1 MSAALSKD
9 EQSER
14 TRRALIGVA
23 RDMFTEQGYAQT
35 ATEELV
41 QRAGVTRGA
50 LYYHYRDKAAL
61 FKAVFEEER
70 TALIQA
76 VLERIQA
83 AEGDTWQ
90 RFVVTGCHAFI
101 EYASNPSVRR
111 IVHTDGPAVLD
122 WVTLQ
127 QSGPGLMLLRTVF
140 TRLMAEG
147 LIEEQPV
154 ESLARLAWAM
164 LFEAAIYIG
173 QAGDSA
179 EAREEVLDTLLRL
192 IAGLRLTP

>member
-14 TRRALIGVA
+14 TRRALIAVA

-41 QRAGVTRGA
+41 RRAGVTRGA

-101 EYASNPSVRR
+101 EYASSPSVRR

-179 EAREEVLDTLLRL
+179 EAREEALNTLLRL

>member
-23 RDMFTEQGYAQT
+23 RDMFTEQGYAHT
-35 ATEELV
+35 ATEEIV
-41 QRAGVTRGA
+41 RRAGVTRGA

-83 AEGDTWQ
+83 AGRALAALRCDGLPRFYRTCHKPERAAHCPYRRSGD
-90 RFVVTGCHAFI
+90 
-101 EYASNPSVRR
+101 P
-111 IVHTDGPAVLD
+111 
-122 WVTLQ
+122 
-127 QSGPGLMLLRTVF
+127 
-140 TRLMAEG
+140 
-147 LIEEQPV
+147 
-154 ESLARLAWAM
+154 
-164 LFEAAIYIG
+164 
-173 QAGDSA
+173 
-179 EAREEVLDTLLRL
+179 
-192 IAGLRLTP
+192 

>member
-14 TRRALIGVA
+14 TRKALIGVA
-23 RDMFTEQGYAQT
+23 REMFTEQGYAQT
-35 ATEELV
+35 ATEEIV
-41 QRAGVTRGA
+41 RRAGVTRGA

-101 EYASNPSVRR
+101 EYASSPSVRR

-164 LFEAAIYIG
+164 LFEASVYIG

-192 IAGLRLTP
+192 IAGLRLAP

>member
-23 RDMFTEQGYAQT
+23 RDMFTEQGYTQT
-35 ATEELV
+35 ATEEIV
-41 QRAGVTRGA
+41 RRAGVTRGA

-101 EYASNPSVRR
+101 EHALNPSVRR
-111 IVHTDGPAVLD
+111 IVHTAGPAVLD

-127 QSGPGLMLLRTVF
+127 QTGPELMLLRTVF

-154 ESLARLAWAM
+154 ESLSRLAWAM

-192 IAGLRLTP
+192 ISGLRPAP

>member
-14 TRRALIGVA
+14 TRRALINVA

-101 EYASNPSVRR
+101 EYASSPSVRR

-147 LIEEQPV
+147 LIEEQPI

-164 LFEAAIYIG
+164 LFEASVYIG

-179 EAREEVLDTLLRL
+179 EAREEVLNTLLRL